1 VVRADGTQERLR
13 AQLRG
18 DRFTV
23 SRPLRRG
30 ERAYVAAGD
39 LTDAFGNVNGQ
50 PSSDLKGR
58 G

>member
-1 VVRADGTQERLR
+1 VVPADGTQERLR

-18 DRFTV
+18 DRFIV
-23 SRPLRRG
+23 SRSLRRG

-39 LTDAFGNVNGQ
+39 VTDAFGNVNGQ
-50 PSSDLKGR
+50 PSADVKGR